1 MIKQLPIILLVASVD
16 VMAAE
21 KSTSEIINR
30 GDIGSTVLSLA
41 FIILLII
48 GLGWLVKKFNAV
60 NIGGKG
66 AIQILAGVSLGS
78 RERVVLVEANGQ
90 KLLLGV
96 AAGSIRTLHTY
107 ESGDEAKETS
117 FEQVLEKQEG

>member
-1 MIKQLPIILLVASVD
+1 MIKQLPIIFLVLSFDLA
-16 VMAAE
+16 AAE
-21 KSTSEIINR
+21 KATSEIINR

-66 AIQILAGVSLGS
+66 AIQILAGVSLGN
-78 RERVVLVEANGQ
+78 RERVVLLEANGQ

-96 AAGSIRTLHTY
+96 AAGGIRTLHTY
-107 ESGDEAKETS
+107 DKNDKPEDSS
-117 FEQVLEKQEG
+117 FEDIMDKQEG